1 MRAHKLEIKY
11 PGVRRNTRLVDY
23 TNQMKKPKY
32 LNQDFTLEDHLAPE
46 VLKNIDQRFKPAIRR
61 YLRSFGHPPS
71 REAIETL
78 SPYEIHSKAVDAIK
92 RNKPVQEWKAAVS
105 DLDLPMYLGTVPKA
119 LAALTGRELDDF
131 AARHAIE
138 DTEGL
143 VDRLIAISTSALS
156 AQTLANEATAREED
170 LLLQTIE
177 RHATGLYGAVEEGQ
191 RVICRNL
198 YTHKDDDGAGGELVN
213 RIDFVLSELLQRI
226 EEFKSRERKSGRRRS
241 PHIDWMR
248 ELYADLALKVAA
260 PLTMQM
266 EHQTKKTLMA
276 GTFSN
281 LQRSSAN
288 ASKCPSV
295 TRIFIRST
303 RDTFETQDKTPL
315 ESHLVVSLTN
325 RNHSA
330 SR

>member
-1 MRAHKLEIKY
+1 
-11 PGVRRNTRLVDY
+11 
-23 TNQMKKPKY
+23 
-32 LNQDFTLEDHLAPE
+32 
-46 VLKNIDQRFKPAIRR
+46 
-61 YLRSFGHPPS
+61 
-71 REAIETL
+71 
-78 SPYEIHSKAVDAIK
+78 
-92 RNKPVQEWKAAVS
+92 
-105 DLDLPMYLGTVPKA
+105 MYLGTVPKA

-248 ELYADLALKVAA
+248 ELYAL
-260 PLTMQM
+260 
-266 EHQTKKTLMA
+266 
-276 GTFSN
+276 F
-281 LQRSSAN
+281 RSR
-288 ASKCPSV
+288 
-295 TRIFIRST
+295 TEGRST
-303 RDTFETQDKTPL
+303 AYHADGAPDEKNAYGGHFLQFAKEFCERIEVPVSDANIHKIYQRHIRDSGQNP
-315 ESHLVVSLTN
+315 S
-325 RNHSA
+325 
-330 SR
+330 